1 MGINVQATKTKDT
14 LKDFNNTVN
23 SATTSAIQ
31 TQAANC
37 TSGNTLTFDS
47 GGSCPTPPIPPGTLC
62 CMVPPVISGSTITIN
77 QTSQNGCIINQQNKT
92 SVSNTDYNKISTAAQ
107 QFITNDLNS
116 KTGWLAIGLSVQT
129 STSITKEDIENR
141 ISNVTKTDF
150 TQSCK
155 SSVDSYNR
163 GVIFTCDDIINSDI
177 TINQNS
183 MITAISS
190 CTNNAIL
197 TNFFNTTELQTFA
210 QNTNN
215 HFLSTQS
222 GIGSLFKWF
231 IIGAIIIVALILLVG
246 GGIYLLS
253 GSGDDKKKEQQQQQ
267 QEQQLLMME
276 ELQK

>member
-1 MGINVQATKTKDT
+1 MITKKKHPTKSTAYLLFLGSMQVGECEATYTSKSKRTW
-14 LKDFNNTVN
+14 
-23 SATTSAIQ
+23 SATAT
-31 TQAANC
+31 
-37 TSGNTLTFDS
+37 
-47 GGSCPTPPIPPGTLC
+47 
-62 CMVPPVISGSTITIN
+62 
-77 QTSQNGCIINQQNKT
+77 
-92 SVSNTDYNKISTAAQ
+92 
-107 QFITNDLNS
+107 
-116 KTGWLAIGLSVQT
+116 
-129 STSITKEDIENR
+129 

-155 SSVDSYNR
+155 SSVDSYNK